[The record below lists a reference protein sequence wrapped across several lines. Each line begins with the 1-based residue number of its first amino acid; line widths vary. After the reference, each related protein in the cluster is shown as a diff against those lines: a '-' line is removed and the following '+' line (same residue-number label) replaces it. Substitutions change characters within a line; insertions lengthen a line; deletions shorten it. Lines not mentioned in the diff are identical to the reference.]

1 MTRRDAR
8 FLAPLVCLAS
18 VTCLV
23 SPLRGQPAAD
33 SSATAEGTVR
43 ELYRLVSFEPGA
55 DVDWDAV
62 RALFL
67 PEAVVVL
74 RTSWEATTVFS
85 LDGFVQDFVDF
96 IAKPGVHES
105 GFTERIVRLKPVVFG
120 DMAHI
125 FVVYEAHITG
135 SERSPQQG
143 LDSFQVIRKDG
154 KWRIASAVN
163 ELPTKDRP
171 LPPELEP

>member
-1 MTRRDAR
+1 MRDFR
-8 FLAPLVCLAS
+8 LLAPLACLTT

-23 SPLRGQPAAD
+23 APAGADSPPEPAA
-33 SSATAEGTVR
+33 SAEGTVR

-67 PEAVVVL
+67 PEAVIEL
-74 RTSWEATTVFS
+74 RTSWEATSVFT

-96 IAKPGVHES
+96 IAKPGVHEAGS
-105 GFTERIVRLKPVVFG
+105 TETIRQLKPMEFG
-120 DMAHI
+120 DIAHI
-125 FVVYEAHITG
+125 LTLYEAHITG
-135 SERSPQQG
+135 SERPPQQG
-143 LDSFQVIRKDG
+143 VDSFQLIRKDG
-154 KWRIASAVN
+154 RWWIVSVVN

-171 LPPELEP
+171 LPEELSP